1 MTLTHTMPLDIDRFL
16 AQIGSGKTEMTF
28 SRKHTIYA
36 QGDAANAVYFLRAGK
51 TKLTVVS
58 PQGKEAVIAI
68 LEPGD
73 CFGECCLSGQTVRG
87 ETATAVEGSRV
98 VRLDKDPMI
107 RLLRDAPGFAEWF
120 MVYLLHLKIRIQE
133 DLVDQILN
141 PSEKRLARVLLL
153 LAHSGEEGNPEP
165 VIPKISQETLAEMVG
180 TTRSRVSF
188 FMNKFRKLGFI
199 EYNGGSGE
207 EAGVRVRSSLLKVV
221 HHNGASHPFLQPR
234 CHGVAPGSV
243 QPRRRANSSR
253 LSNFD
258 QSFIRE

>member
-28 SRKHTIYA
+28 SRKRTIYA
-36 QGDAANAVYFLRAGK
+36 QGDAADAVYFLRAGK
-51 TKLTVVS
+51 SKLTVVS

-87 ETATAVEGSRV
+87 ETATAVEDSRV
-98 VRLDKDPMI
+98 VRLDRDAMI

-120 MVYLLHLKIRIQE
+120 MGYLLHHKIRIQE
-133 DLVDQILN
+133 DLVDQLLN
-141 PSEKRLARVLLL
+141 PSEKRLARTLLL
-153 LAHSGEEGNPEP
+153 LAHFWEEGRAEA
-165 VIPKISQETLAEMVG
+165 VIPKISQETLAEMIG

-188 FMNKFRKLGFI
+188 FMNKFRKRGFI
-199 EYNGGSGE
+199 EYSGRPDGD
-207 EAGVRVRSSLLKVV
+207 ACLHVRSSLLKVV

-243 QPRRRANSSR
+243 QPRRRVNSSR

-258 QSFIRE
+258 QSFLRK